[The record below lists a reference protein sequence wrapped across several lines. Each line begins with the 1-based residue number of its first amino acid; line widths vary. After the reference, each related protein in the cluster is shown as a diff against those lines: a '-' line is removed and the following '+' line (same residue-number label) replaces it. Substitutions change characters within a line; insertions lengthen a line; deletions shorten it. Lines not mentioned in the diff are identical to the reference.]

1 MIRTRLRFPAAAV
14 AARCRARKRRQRT
27 RTRTR
32 TSTSAADTNAVEV
45 GLTGK
50 PAIVSSLWD
59 DPATA
64 GREIKPALAALAA
77 NGARLMR
84 VRSRGRTRSRGAAGR
99 CSRGRTGTAR
109 SPRVGTEADARSP
122 CSRRCSACTGTGR
135 ATGGAAVARET
146 AKAGASPV
154 FTSRGSAPGAGTT
167 AAGPA
172 DTTAGARATTRD
184 GSSPIAD
191 GPTGGASAPGSR
203 SSGSRYPFGSEARR
217 TPR

>member
-14 AARCRARKRRQRT
+14 AARRRARKRRQRAS
-27 RTRTR
+27 
-32 TSTSAADTNAVEV
+32 TSTADTNAVEV

-50 PAIVSSLWD
+50 PPIVSSLWA

-84 VRSRGRTRSRGAAGR
+84 VRSACGRGRACSRGAPGR
-99 CSRGRTGTAR
+99 RSRERMGTAR
-109 SPRVGTEADARSP
+109 SPGVGTEADARSP
-122 CSRRCSACTGTGR
+122 CSRLCSASTGTGR
-135 ATGGAAVARET
+135 ATAGAGVARGA
-146 AKAGASPV
+146 AKAGARPV
-154 FTSRGSAPGAGTT
+154 FTSRGSAPGTGTT
-167 AAGPA
+167 AAGRE
-172 DTTAGARATTRD
+172 DTSAGALTITRD
-184 GSSPIAD
+184 GSSPVAD
-191 GPTGGASAPGSR
+191 GPTGGTSAPGSR

>member
-1 MIRTRLRFPAAAV
+1 MIRTRFRFPAAAV
-14 AARCRARKRRQRT
+14 AARCRTRKRRQRAS
-27 RTRTR
+27 
-32 TSTSAADTNAVEV
+32 TSTADTNAVEV

-50 PAIVSSLWD
+50 PPIVSLLWA

-84 VRSRGRTRSRGAAGR
+84 VRSVYGRGRARSRGAAGR
-99 CSRGRTGTAR
+99 RSRGRTGTAR
-109 SPRVGTEADARSP
+109 SPGVGTEADARSP
-122 CSRRCSACTGTGR
+122 CSRLCSACTGTGR
-135 ATGGAAVARET
+135 ATVGAAVARGP
-146 AKAGASPV
+146 AKAGARPG

-172 DTTAGARATTRD
+172 DTTAGARATTGD
-184 GSSPIAD
+184 GSSPVAD
-191 GPTGGASAPGSR
+191 GPTGGTSAPGSK
-203 SSGSRYPFGSEARR
+203 SSGSRYPFGSAARR